1 MSYSALVVSRI
12 SAIFNSSEILGER
25 LKMQKWIWQAEN
37 WTNFTWLDSV
47 ILPKTRQIHQK
58 IGIILGQ
65 SQHDLA
71 KEQFTLDTLL
81 ANLVASSAIEN
92 EAINVF
98 SLRSSLAQRLG
109 VTLEQPYPSSDRSEG
124 LANIMLDALN
134 DVKQPLTVNRLMQ
147 WHRWLFNDP
156 DWTMHRLRI
165 GQLRGAE
172 PMQVVSGRLDYP
184 KVHFEA
190 PPRQGLEERLN
201 AFIDWFN
208 QSLNDSLLD
217 PLLRAG
223 ITHLWFV
230 TLHPFDDGNGRI
242 TRTLTDLSLAQMDEQ
257 SIRLYAM
264 STAILNKRKSYY
276 EILEQTQKND
286 SDITDWLVWFLDT
299 LNDSLEKTLVQINRT
314 LFKSQFWHKYS
325 NLALSEEQRKVLNR
339 LLDGGENGFEHGI
352 SASQYQKVTKTSKAT
367 ATRHLSDLL
376 EKGCIVK
383 LEGGGRNTRYQ
394 INTQL

>member
-1 MSYSALVVSRI
+1 MLYSAHLGNILSRG
-12 SAIFNSSEILGER
+12 F
-25 LKMQKWIWQAEN
+25 KMQEWIWQTDN
-37 WTNFTWLDSV
+37 WTNFTWENEI

-58 IGIILGQ
+58 IGILLGQ

-92 EAINVF
+92 ETLNVY
-98 SLRSSLAQRLG
+98 SLRSSLARRLG

-134 DVKQPLTVNRLMQ
+134 NVKQPLTVERLMQ
-147 WHRWLFNDP
+147 WHQWLFNDP
-156 DWTMHRLRI
+156 DWTMQRLRI
-165 GQLRGAE
+165 GQLRGLE
-172 PMQVVSGRLDYP
+172 PMQVVSGRLNYP
-184 KVHFEA
+184 TVHFEA
-190 PPRQGLEERLN
+190 PPRDGLEECLH

-208 QSLNDSLLD
+208 NSLTNPLLD
-217 PLLRAG
+217 PILRAG

-242 TRTLTDLSLAQMDEQ
+242 TRTLTDLALAQMDEQ
-257 SIRLYAM
+257 SIRLYAI
-264 STAILNKRKSYY
+264 SPVILNKRKSYY
-276 EILEQTQKND
+276 EILEQIQKNN
-286 SDITDWLVWFLDT
+286 SDITNWLVWFLDT
-299 LNDSLEKTLVQINRT
+299 LNDSLETTLKQINRT

-325 NLALSEEQRKVLNR
+325 NLDLQEGQRKVLNR
-339 LLDGGENGFEHGI
+339 LLDSGENGFEQGI
-352 SASQYQKVTKTSKAT
+352 SASQYQKVAKVSKAT

-376 EKGCIVK
+376 EKACIIK

-394 INTQL
+394 INTQLQKEQIR

>member
-92 EAINVF
+92 ETINVF

>member
-1 MSYSALVVSRI
+1 MSRI
-12 SAIFNSSEILGER
+12 NAIFNSSEILDER
-25 LKMQKWIWQAEN
+25 LKMQEWIWQAEN
-37 WTNFTWLDSV
+37 WTNFTWLDSI

-58 IGIILGQ
+58 IGILLGK

-71 KEQFTLDTLL
+71 KEQFTLETLL

-92 EAINVF
+92 ETINVF

-134 DVKQPLTVNRLMQ
+134 DVKQPLTVERLMQ

-156 DWTMHRLRI
+156 DWTMQRLRI
-165 GQLRGAE
+165 GQLRGSE

-190 PPRQGLEERLN
+190 PPREGLEERLN
-201 AFIDWFN
+201 TFIAWFN

-242 TRTLTDLSLAQMDEQ
+242 TRTLTDLALAQMDEQ

-264 STAILNKRKSYY
+264 STAILNKRNSYY
-276 EILEQTQKND
+276 EILEQNQKND

-299 LNDSLEKTLVQINRT
+299 LNDSLEKTLAQINRT

-325 NLALSEEQRKVLNR
+325 NLALSEKQRKVLNR

-352 SASQYQKVTKTSKAT
+352 SASQYQKVAKTSKAT

-376 EKGCIVK
+376 EKECIIK

>member
-1 MSYSALVVSRI
+1 
-12 SAIFNSSEILGER
+12 
-25 LKMQKWIWQAEN
+25 MQKWIWQAEN

-92 EAINVF
+92 ETINVF

-299 LNDSLEKTLVQINRT
+299 LNDSLEKTLAQISRT

-352 SASQYQKVTKTSKAT
+352 SASQYQKVAKTSKAT

-376 EKGCIVK
+376 EKKCIVK

>member
-1 MSYSALVVSRI
+1 
-12 SAIFNSSEILGER
+12 
-25 LKMQKWIWQAEN
+25 
-37 WTNFTWLDSV
+37 
-47 ILPKTRQIHQK
+47 
-58 IGIILGQ
+58 
-65 SQHDLA
+65 
-71 KEQFTLDTLL
+71 
-81 ANLVASSAIEN
+81 
-92 EAINVF
+92 
-98 SLRSSLAQRLG
+98 
-109 VTLEQPYPSSDRSEG
+109 
-124 LANIMLDALN
+124 
-134 DVKQPLTVNRLMQ
+134 
-147 WHRWLFNDP
+147 
-156 DWTMHRLRI
+156 
-165 GQLRGAE
+165 
-172 PMQVVSGRLDYP
+172 MQVVSGRLDYP

-352 SASQYQKVTKTSKAT
+352 SASQYQKLLKQVRRQLLVIYLTYLRKVVSSNWKVGDVIHAIRSILSYRNLSHKKARHAVGLFHIGLLVLLISCCPFLALFSYSCFLETSSS
-367 ATRHLSDLL
+367 LMYSS
-376 EKGCIVK
+376 
-383 LEGGGRNTRYQ
+383 
-394 INTQL
+394 